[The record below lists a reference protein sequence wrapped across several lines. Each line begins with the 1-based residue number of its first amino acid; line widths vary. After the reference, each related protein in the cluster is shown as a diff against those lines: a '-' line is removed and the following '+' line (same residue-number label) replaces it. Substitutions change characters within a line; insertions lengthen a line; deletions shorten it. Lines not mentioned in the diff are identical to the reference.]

1 MNLHSHNNPFLT
13 EKMVKNGYY
22 GNEGFGLAW
31 DGIEVRQIGLFIT
44 TNKNKECKRKTKM
57 KTKTKTKMK

>member
-22 GNEGFGLAW
+22 RNEGFGLAW
-31 DGIEVRQIGLFIT
+31 DRIKVRQIGPFT
-44 TNKNKECKRKTKM
+44 TTPFMMYFQSAFAVLVLRN
-57 KTKTKTKMK
+57 